1 LHFWYGE
8 VFALQFLSEELRVA
22 AGARKG
28 PWFDNVCR
36 RKRRD
41 CLRSLR
47 EGKKDLQ
54 DTKKEYRKHTRR
66 AACKFSKQQTAI
78 FLDK

>member
-1 LHFWYGE
+1 M
-8 VFALQFLSEELRVA
+8 A